1 MNGGDYLLLGS
12 EDYLEEAKKRINEDE
27 TYAELAKDIKDSY
40 TLVMQAE
47 SAKGINETLILGFE
61 ITNGKMTDVWR
72 GDRKTDFILSAK
84 YGDFVDILTG
94 KLNVTKAFITRKLKI
109 KGSLARLL
117 KTSKATERFV
127 DVLRTIPTEFEGE
140 YQGRSTTESE

>member
-1 MNGGDYLLLGS
+1 M
-12 EDYLEEAKKRINEDE
+12 EEAKKKINEDS
-27 TYAELAKDIKDSY
+27 TYAELARDLKESY

-47 SAKGINETLILGFE
+47 PNKGVKETLVLGFE
-61 ITNGKMTDVWR
+61 IANGKMTEAWR
-72 GDRKTDFILSAK
+72 GERKTTFILSAS
-84 YGDFVDILTG
+84 YGAYVDILTG

-140 YQGRSTTESE
+140 YQGRSTGKAE